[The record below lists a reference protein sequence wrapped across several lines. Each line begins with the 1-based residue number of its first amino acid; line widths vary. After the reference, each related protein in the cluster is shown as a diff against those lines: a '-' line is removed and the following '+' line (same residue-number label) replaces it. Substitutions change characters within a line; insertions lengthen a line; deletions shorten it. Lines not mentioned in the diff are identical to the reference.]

1 MDKDLNMATIRKHWV
16 YTGLLGIL
24 LLGACSPAASVI
36 PLKDPTLVE
45 QPDPTNTILIPT
57 QEVTVDA
64 VDTPVTLAQ
73 AVDLDPT
80 TTPEAKNTIPASQ
93 ADVLSVSV
101 NGEPGVYS
109 FSVTVSSPDR
119 GCSQYAD
126 WWEIVSQDGE
136 LIYRRI
142 LLHSHVDEQPFTRS
156 GGPVP
161 IEPDTIVL
169 VRTHMHPGGY
179 GGIGMKGS
187 LEQGFEQ
194 VELSADFAADLVE
207 TLPLPDGC
215 NF

>member
-1 MDKDLNMATIRKHWV
+1 MVNKRRYWFFAS
-16 YTGLLGIL
+16 LLGIL
-24 LLGACSPAASVI
+24 LFGGCSAAVSAIPSPTPSVE
-36 PLKDPTLVE
+36 E
-45 QPDPTNTILIPT
+45 QPDPTTTILIPT

-64 VDTPVTLAQ
+64 ADTPVTLTE

-80 TTPEAKNTIPASQ
+80 NTPEVGNTIPGSQ
-93 ADVLSVSV
+93 AAVVSISVS
-101 NGEPGVYS
+101 GEPGTYT
-109 FSVTVSSPDR
+109 FSVTVSSPDE

-156 GGPVP
+156 GGPVS
-161 IEPDTIVL
+161 IEADTIVL
-169 VRTHMHPGGY
+169 VRAHMHPGGY
-179 GGIGMKGS
+179 GGTALKGS

-194 VELSADFAADLVE
+194 VELSADFAANLVE
-207 TLPLPDGC
+207 TLPLPEGC